1 MIDIR
6 KSSQRGHAN
15 HGWLDTS
22 HTFSFAGYYDPK
34 HMGFGALRVI
44 NEDRVSPGKGFG
56 SHGHQDM
63 EILTYVLSGAL
74 THKDSMG
81 NVEKLYANDLQ
92 RITAG
97 TGIVHSEFNG
107 SHTEPVHFLQIWLE
121 PAASGLE
128 PSYQQLSL
136 QRITAGTGIVHS
148 EFNGSHT
155 EPVHFLQI
163 WLEPAASG
171 LEPSYQQLSL
181 QRITAGT
188 GIVHSEF
195 NGSHTEP
202 VHFLQIW
209 MEPAVNGLQPGYQQL
224 SLTEEQKLG
233 KLVLVASGE
242 GGGPLKIH
250 QDVQVLIGQ
259 VEAGQE
265 LAHRLEAGRQAW
277 VHVVRGAATV
287 NGQPL
292 ATGDAAAVTGEP
304 AVTLTGTDA
313 NTEVLVFD
321 LA

>member
-1 MIDIR
+1 MIAIR
-6 KSSQRGHAN
+6 KSNQRGHAN
-15 HGWLDTS
+15 HGWLDTL

-74 THKDSMG
+74 AHKDSMG
-81 NVEKLYANDLQ
+81 NVETLYANDLQ

-107 SHTEPVHFLQIWLE
+107 SRTEPVHFLQIWLE
-121 PAASGLE
+121 PAADGLP
-128 PSYQQLSL
+128 PS
-136 QRITAGTGIVHS
+136 
-148 EFNGSHT
+148 
-155 EPVHFLQI
+155 
-163 WLEPAASG
+163 
-171 LEPSYQQLSL
+171 
-181 QRITAGT
+181 
-188 GIVHSEF
+188 
-195 NGSHTEP
+195 
-202 VHFLQIW
+202 
-209 MEPAVNGLQPGYQQL
+209 YQQL

-233 KLVLVASGE
+233 NLVLVASPT

-259 VEAGQE
+259 VEAGGQ
-265 LAHRLEAGRQAW
+265 LAHRLETGRQAW
-277 VHVVRGAATV
+277 VHVIRGAATV
-287 NGQPL
+287 NGKSL
-292 ATGDAAAVTGEP
+292 ATGDAAAITGES
-304 AVTLTGTDA
+304 AVTIAGTDP

>member
-1 MIDIR
+1 MIAIR
-6 KSSQRGHAN
+6 KSNQRGHAN

-22 HTFSFAGYYDPK
+22 HTFSFADYYDPK

-74 THKDSMG
+74 AHKDSMG
-81 NVEKLYANDLQ
+81 NVETLYANDLQ

-107 SHTEPVHFLQIWLE
+107 SRTEPVHFLQIWLE
-121 PAASGLE
+121 PAA
-128 PSYQQLSL
+128 
-136 QRITAGTGIVHS
+136 
-148 EFNGSHT
+148 
-155 EPVHFLQI
+155 
-163 WLEPAASG
+163 
-171 LEPSYQQLSL
+171 
-181 QRITAGT
+181 
-188 GIVHSEF
+188 
-195 NGSHTEP
+195 
-202 VHFLQIW
+202 
-209 MEPAVNGLQPGYQQL
+209 NGLPPSYQQL

-233 KLVLVASGE
+233 NLVLVASPD

-259 VEAGQE
+259 VEAGGQ
-265 LAHRLEAGRQAW
+265 LAHRLEPGRQAW
-277 VHVVRGAATV
+277 VHVIRGAAAV
-287 NGQPL
+287 NGKSL
-292 ATGDAAAVTGEP
+292 ATGDAAAITGEA
-304 AVTLTGTDA
+304 AVTIAGTDP

>member
-1 MIDIR
+1 MIAIR
-6 KSSQRGHAN
+6 HSSQRGHAN

-22 HTFSFAGYYDPK
+22 HTFSFANYYDPK

-74 THKDSMG
+74 AHKDSMG
-81 NVEKLYANDLQ
+81 NVETLFANDLQ
-92 RITAG
+92 RMTAG

-107 SHTEPVHFLQIWLE
+107 SRTEPVHFLQIWLE
-121 PAASGLE
+121 PAVNGLP

-136 QRITAGTGIVHS
+136 
-148 EFNGSHT
+148 T
-155 EPVHFLQI
+155 EK
-163 WLEPAASG
+163 
-171 LEPSYQQLSL
+171 
-181 QRITAGT
+181 
-188 GIVHSEF
+188 
-195 NGSHTEP
+195 
-202 VHFLQIW
+202 
-209 MEPAVNGLQPGYQQL
+209 
-224 SLTEEQKLG
+224 QKLG
-233 KLVLVASGE
+233 KLLLVASPE

-259 VEAGQE
+259 VEAGAE
-265 LAHRLEAGRQAW
+265 LVHPLAPGRQAW
-277 VHVVRGAATV
+277 VHVIRGAATV

-292 ATGDAAAVTGEP
+292 ATGDAAAITGDP
-304 AVTLTGTDA
+304 AVTLAGTDA